1 MGQDST
7 DNDSTHVESA
17 EKDFP
22 IHTTLLMNTS
32 PGGYCIQ
39 WSDAVPKN
47 AQAGELLCVRE
58 KEQKPWSIAVI
69 RWIRNSKQQGT
80 QLGIELLAPRAK
92 PCAVQQ
98 LKKTGQHSVFLR
110 GLLLPELTSIGQ
122 ASTLVT
128 PRLPFKQ
135 GNKVF
140 VRFNGTETKCVL
152 SKIVSETGSFSQ
164 FVLATTDVLDSK
176 TADLDK
182 AVNRVDIE
190 DEFDSL
196 WPSL

>member
-1 MGQDST
+1 M
-7 DNDSTHVESA
+7 
-17 EKDFP
+17 
-22 IHTTLLMNTS
+22 
-32 PGGYCIQ
+32 
-39 WSDAVPKN
+39 
-47 AQAGELLCVRE
+47 
-58 KEQKPWSIAVI
+58 
-69 RWIRNSKQQGT
+69 
-80 QLGIELLAPRAK
+80 
-92 PCAVQQ
+92 
-98 LKKTGQHSVFLR
+98 
-110 GLLLPELTSIGQ
+110 LPELTSIGQ
-122 ASTLVT
+122 PSTLVT

-135 GNKVF
+135 GNKVV

-182 AVNRVDIE
+182 AVNKVDIE